1 VARATASKG
10 VTMTVGASADGR
22 PRVIVAGGGIGGL
35 TTALVLH
42 RHGIPV
48 RVFESVRELRAL
60 GVGINLLPHSTRVL
74 IDLGLREA
82 LERSAILT
90 AELRYHSKEGKT
102 IWVEPRGVAAGNPW
116 PQYSIHRGELQ
127 MILLDAVERRIG
139 AENVLTDHHFTGYD
153 EDGDGVVAHF
163 ASKQSG
169 ELRASVRGDALIGAD
184 GLMSQVRAHLYP
196 DEGAPRFSG
205 LMLWR
210 GVVETEPFL
219 GGRSMVMAGHNQLK
233 AVVYPISAEAASRGR
248 SLVNW
253 VAERRVGMNYAHAR
267 EDWDRRGDRSDFLEH
282 FRDWDFGWLD
292 FPALIEATEAIY
304 EFPMVDRDPVDRWT
318 FGRVT
323 LLGDAAHAMYPNGSN
338 GASQAILDAEALGQ
352 ALSEHGEVEAALQAY
367 EAERRPPTTKIVLDN
382 RQTGPERVLQAVEER
397 CDGTCGETHTCIPR
411 DELEEVATSYKRL
424 AGFDVDALR
433 ERARRS
439 EDGS

>member
-1 VARATASKG
+1 
-10 VTMTVGASADGR
+10 
-22 PRVIVAGGGIGGL
+22 
-35 TTALVLH
+35 VLH
-42 RHGIPV
+42 QHGIPV
-48 RVFESVRELRAL
+48 RVFESVREVRAL

-74 IDLGLREA
+74 SELGLREA

-90 AELRYHSKEGKT
+90 AELRYHSKDGKT
-102 IWVEPRGVAAGNPW
+102 IWVEPRGLDAGNPW

-127 MILLDAVERRIG
+127 MVLLEAVVEKIG
-139 AENVLTDHHFTGYD
+139 AENVLTDHHLAGYD
-153 EDGDGVVAHF
+153 EDGDEVIARF
-163 ASKQSG
+163 ESKRTG
-169 ELRASVRGDALIGAD
+169 EPRDSARGDLLIGAD
-184 GLMSQVRAHLYP
+184 GLMSQLRASLYP
-196 DEGAPRFSG
+196 DEGPPRFSG

-210 GVVETEPFL
+210 GVVETDPFL

-233 AVVYPISAEAASRGR
+233 AVVYPISAEAEARGR

-253 VAERRVGMNYAHAR
+253 VAERRVGMDYAHAR
-267 EDWDRRGDRSDFLEH
+267 EDWDRRGDKADFLEH

-292 FPALIEATEAIY
+292 FPGLIEATDTVY

-338 GASQAILDAEALGQ
+338 GASQAILDAEAIGR
-352 ALSEHGEVEAALQAY
+352 ALTEHRDIDAALQAY

-397 CDGTCGETHTCIPR
+397 CEGHCGDTHTCIPR
-411 DELEEVATSYKRL
+411 AELEEVATSYKRL
-424 AGFDVDALR
+424 AGFDLDALR
-433 ERARRS
+433 QQADGNERPA
-439 EDGS
+439 